1 MCTNCGV
8 AGQGSLKINLAKSE
22 YGNYQKI
29 TLQESPGSVPAGR
42 VPRYK
47 DVVLLGDLI
56 DIVRPGEEVEITG
69 IFMHSYQRVSSDKT
83 GFPVFS
89 TQIEANCVQK
99 KNTTANSVFLLLICF
114 NTYWVLYIQLKPS
127 IFRF

>member
-1 MCTNCGV
+1 MNIYI
-8 AGQGSLKINLAKSE
+8 SIPNE
-22 YGNYQKI
+22 YHFFSY
-29 TLQESPGSVPAGR
+29 LLDR

-56 DIVRPGEEVEITG
+56 DIVRPGEEVEISG
-69 IFMHSYQRVSSDKT
+69 IYMHTCHHISKDKT

-99 KNTTANSVFLLLICF
+99 KNSSANSVHYIMLYYMLILF
-114 NTYWVLYIQLKPS
+114 TF
-127 IFRF
+127 IFTGNN